1 MANYM
6 WQLKKQNIRNTM
18 SHRNLGNVFAYA
30 TNEQGLFDLNRFNDK
45 YWQRFEN
52 FLKLCYKR
60 DIIVQ
65 IEIWDSGEKI
75 EWSKK
80 SVSL

>member
-1 MANYM
+1 
-6 WQLKKQNIRNTM
+6 M
-18 SHRNLGNVFAYA
+18 SHRNVGNVFAYA
-30 TNEQGLFDLNRFNDK
+30 TNEQGQFDLNRFND
-45 YWQRFEN
+45 YWQRFEI